1 MLLRARPPGRP
12 ERGWLAFD
20 TPLAVLAA
28 YEPGEVLPVVTAA
41 EEAARDGAWAVG
53 FVSYEAAP
61 AFDQA
66 FVTRPA
72 ADLPLAWFGV
82 FAGPRELLEPPPAVA
97 PAEELEWSPSVSPND
112 YERSIAEI
120 HRLIAAGDTYQVNF
134 TWRLDAPFAGDP
146 WALFHRLAA
155 RSPTDH
161 AVYLDTGR
169 HVIAS
174 ASPELFFRLE
184 AGRLTCRPMKGTRPR
199 GRTVAEDRVHALA
212 LYDSPKDRAENL
224 MIVDMVRN
232 DLGRLAR
239 PGTVRVDGL
248 FDLERHDTVFQLTST
263 VTAETD
269 ATPRDVLT
277 ALFPCASVTG
287 APKVRTMEIIAD
299 LEDDPRGIY
308 TGAIGYLAPG
318 GHAEMGV
325 AIRTVWID
333 RERGR
338 ARYGTGGGIVWDSR
352 AGDEY
357 RECLAKTRVLAGS
370 DPELELL
377 ETLLWRAGEGYRL
390 LERHLDRLAV
400 SAEYFGFRL
409 SRERVVRELDRL
421 ATALD
426 RDGVSQRV
434 VRLLAGND
442 GELKLDTRSL
452 DGPHEHRWR
461 LALATRPVD
470 ERDRFLFHKTTRR
483 EVYDR
488 ARAAAPGYDD
498 VLLWNAAGDLT
509 ESTRA
514 NVAVRRDGTWTT
526 PPVEAGLLA
535 GCERQERV
543 ERAELQVGPVPVTEL
558 ERAEDVALLN
568 SVRGWI
574 AVDSVSDPQTGRTI
588 WRAAAERNPDPEDP

>member
-1 MLLRARPPGRP
+1 M
-12 ERGWLAFD
+12 
-20 TPLAVLAA
+20 A
-28 YEPGEVLPVVTAA
+28 YEPGEVLSVVTAA
-41 EEAARDGAWAVG
+41 QEAARDGAWVVG

-61 AFDQA
+61 AFDSA

-82 FAGPRELLEPPPAVA
+82 FTGPRELLEPPPAPA
-97 PAEELEWSPSVSPND
+97 PDKELEWSPSVSPD
-112 YERSIAEI
+112 GYERSIAEI

-161 AVYLDTGR
+161 AAYLDTGR

-184 AGRLTCRPMKGTRPR
+184 AKRLTCRPMKGTRAR
-199 GRTVAEDRVHALA
+199 GRSVAEDRLHALA

-232 DLGRLAR
+232 DLGRLAH

-269 ATPRDVLT
+269 ATPCDVLT

-287 APKVRTMEIIAD
+287 APKVRTMEIIAG
-299 LEDDPRGIY
+299 LEDGPRGVY

-352 AGDEY
+352 ADDEY
-357 RECLAKTRVLAGS
+357 RECLAKTRVLAGG
-370 DPELELL
+370 DPEFELL
-377 ETLLWRAGEGYRL
+377 ETLLWRAGEDYRL
-390 LERHLDRLAV
+390 LEHHLDRLAA
-400 SAEYFGFRL
+400 SADYFGFRL
-409 SRERVVRELDRL
+409 SRERVVRELARL
-421 ATALD
+421 AKALD
-426 RDGVSQRV
+426 GAGASQRV
-434 VRLLAGND
+434 VRLLAGRD

-452 DGPHEHRWR
+452 DGPHERRWR
-461 LALATRPVD
+461 LALASRPVD
-470 ERDRFLFHKTTRR
+470 EHDRFLFHKTTRR
-483 EVYDR
+483 EVYDG

-514 NVAVRRDGTWTT
+514 NVAVCRDGTWTT

-543 ERAELQVGPVPVTEL
+543 ERGTLRVGPVPVAEL

-574 AVDSVSDPQTGRTI
+574 AVESVSDPETGRTI
-588 WRAAAERNPDPEDP
+588 WRAAPVERNPGRVDP